1 MEPAFVGPEP
11 SYDRLLIAAGWPT
24 RRRCRDPDLH
34 ETPQHRRA
42 ASPHGL
48 RCRRPSRRS
57 SRPRAA
63 ATPALRARWKDPEP
77 AAARSLLGRYV
88 GESVR
93 HGDGVVELPL
103 STMTSSQEPAA
114 GCFAARIDRI
124 VRQGLRPAPRADD
137 HRKVQVGHV
146 EPSGS
151 EWERRGSSTEG
162 LCHGW
167 KCVNRR

>member
-1 MEPAFVGPEP
+1 MSSSVQTIIAPACCRHTGVARALERPGTGCGAI
-11 SYDRLLIAAGWPT
+11 LIG
-24 RRRCRDPDLH
+24 
-34 ETPQHRRA
+34 Q
-42 ASPHGL
+42 
-48 RCRRPSRRS
+48 
-57 SRPRAA
+57 
-63 ATPALRARWKDPEP
+63 
-77 AAARSLLGRYV
+77 YV